1 MCVPGTLETVRERIE
16 REGPPR
22 VSRRVALGAGAG
34 VVAAAALPGAA
45 SARGR
50 DRHRGGP
57 TGKRRLVDL
66 SHEFREDFPA
76 FPGAP
81 ATSRET
87 AVTIPVNGF
96 YGQVWTIWEH
106 ICTHMDVPAHFIV
119 GGRTSPELALEEL
132 VAPIVVVDIARRAAR
147 EPDTVVTPDD
157 LARFERR
164 YGRIPRD
171 AVVAMYSGWETRA
184 GSVESYRNTDAGGT
198 MRFPGFGKDAVDWL
212 LERRRI
218 RGIGV
223 DTMSLDHGSS
233 STFDVHL
240 TVLGADR
247 YGVENLRNLRQIPA
261 RGATLVLGLIPWRE
275 GSGGPCRAF
284 ASV

>member
-1 MCVPGTLETVRERIE
+1 MCVPGTLETVRERVE

-22 VSRRVALGAGAG
+22 VSRRVALLAGTGA
-34 VVAAAALPGAA
+34 VATTALPGAA

-50 DRHRGGP
+50 GGRGK
-57 TGKRRLVDL
+57 GKRRLVDL

-81 ATSRET
+81 PTSRET
-87 AVTIPVNGF
+87 VVTIPANGF

-106 ICTHMDVPAHFIV
+106 ICTHMDVPAHFIE
-119 GGRTSPELALEEL
+119 GGRTSPEFALDEL
-132 VAPIVVVDIARRAAR
+132 VAPIVVVDISRRAAG

-157 LARFERR
+157 LERFERR
-164 YGRIPRD
+164 YGRIPRH
-171 AVVAMYSGWETRA
+171 AVVAMYSGWEARA
-184 GSVESYRNTDAGGT
+184 GSVEAYRNTDATGT

-223 DTMSLDHGSS
+223 DTMSLDNGSS
-233 STFDVHL
+233 SSFDVHL

-247 YGVENLRNLRQIPA
+247 YGVENLRNLKQIPA